1 MNSGELG
8 IREPP
13 SRLGLGLNHTWGLW
27 GPGYARDPICPSFRY
42 TERQLCSLLC
52 PPPLWLCSAS
62 LVRSPERRDGHPPD
76 LSLAQEE
83 EAPPPTSDRGQCPS
97 SKLAGA
103 SPLVRDVPES
113 VRGLGAQG
121 GQLARRNSVAVGS
134 HDAFLDART
143 AWQPASSEGFCSGEW
158 AADSGGQSVHRLWGE
173 ILE

>member
-1 MNSGELG
+1 MGTLQT
-8 IREPP
+8 
-13 SRLGLGLNHTWGLW
+13 L
-27 GPGYARDPICPSFRY
+27 A
-42 TERQLCSLLC
+42 LL
-52 PPPLWLCSAS
+52 
-62 LVRSPERRDGHPPD
+62 
-76 LSLAQEE
+76 QEE